1 VGLQLL
7 GLSLQRHA
15 NLASLLDEVSGNQ
28 RYTLDYLTQE
38 VLRQQ
43 PQDVQ
48 TFLLSRALAFTSHA
62 CFARRLRRLEGG
74 VLSGDTPYPSK
85 GLRPLHSCLSGF
97 SGKRKGS
104 VCSPPASLSDSR
116 PRCVMPSCSR
126 RAASECLSGLR
137 AHLLRLW
144 VVSLIAQK
152 LFLLLYHAQSR
163 GRPPR

>member
-1 VGLQLL
+1 MNTPLPDTIVEEVTTRTEGWLVGLQLL

-97 SGKRKGS
+97 SGKRKG
-104 VCSPPASLSDSR
+104 PDSLKGNL
-116 PRCVMPSCSR
+116 
-126 RAASECLSGLR
+126 AL
-137 AHLLRLW
+137 
-144 VVSLIAQK
+144 
-152 LFLLLYHAQSR
+152 
-163 GRPPR
+163 